1 MVKKYNASGTGWY
14 IFDAAR
20 NPSNPR
26 DLTLFANSSAAEA
39 VEGNAYKPS
48 FVTDGFSWPLTTG
61 GSGVNTPGG
70 EYIFLAIA

>member
-1 MVKKYNASGTGWY
+1 MC
-14 IFDAAR
+14 I
-20 NPSNPR
+20 R
-26 DLTLFANSSAAEA
+26 DSSSAAEA